1 MFVMQRMTIDLSLS
15 LWPAFNRIPMILR
28 RRFNPFTAIRFSWK
42 NILFSA
48 FTATAAFLLEVYFEV
63 GIIVPVVVVAILG
76 TALSIILGFK
86 TSSAYERW
94 WEARQIWGGIT
105 NESRTLARQVLTIVD
120 PKNVPPELWEKSVQV
135 VKRQLAWINAL
146 RLQLRG
152 VKEDKAWRNSVSTFL
167 SEGDF
172 IFIMKKTNKVTWLA
186 MLQGDQIKELE
197 ASNDLDT
204 FSYIQMDDTLTRI
217 TELQGRAERI
227 KSTPLPRPYEYYTLA
242 FLNLFVL
249 IFPFGII
256 DMLHELSEAYLVFPI
271 TILSS
276 WMFYQIYVLGKVLSN
291 PFDNI
296 KTDVA
301 LDSICRTVEIDLLEI
316 VDDENVP
323 KPLKPAKGVLM

>member
-1 MFVMQRMTIDLSLS
+1 
-15 LWPAFNRIPMILR
+15 MILR
-28 RRFNPFTAIRFSWK
+28 RYVNPFTAIRYSLK
-42 NILFSA
+42 NILYSG

-94 WEARQIWGGIT
+94 WEARQIWGGIV

-120 PKNVPPELWEKSVQV
+120 PKNVPPQLWEKSVQV

-146 RLQLRG
+146 RLQLRE
-152 VKEDKAWRNSVSTFL
+152 VKDEKAWQDTVSIFLSKEDFAL
-167 SEGDF
+167 
-172 IFIMKKTNKVTWLA
+172 IMKKTNKVTWLA

-217 TELQGRAERI
+217 TELQGKTERI

-249 IFPFGII
+249 IFPFGIVH
-256 DMLHELSEAYLVFPI
+256 MLHDLNEAYLVFPI
-271 TILSS
+271 TMLSS

-301 LDSICRTVEIDLLEI
+301 LDAICRTIEIDLLEI
-316 VDDENVP
+316 VDSDNVP
-323 KPLKPAKGVLM
+323 NPLKPVKGVLM

>member
-1 MFVMQRMTIDLSLS
+1 
-15 LWPAFNRIPMILR
+15 MILR
-28 RRFNPFTAIRFSWK
+28 RYVNPFTAIRYSWK
-42 NILFSA
+42 NIIFST
-48 FTATAAFLLEVYFEV
+48 FTAAAAYFAEVYLKV
-63 GIIVPVVVVAILG
+63 GILVPLAVVAILG

-86 TSSAYERW
+86 TSSSYERW
-94 WEARQIWGGIT
+94 WEAGKIWGGIVS
-105 NESRTLARQVLTIVD
+105 ESRTLARQVLTIVD
-120 PKNVPPELWEKSVQV
+120 PKNVPPELWAKSVQV

-146 RLQLRG
+146 RLQLRDIKDET
-152 VKEDKAWRNSVSTFL
+152 VWQKDVSPFL
-167 SEGDF
+167 SEEDF
-172 IFIMKKTNKVTWLA
+172 ALIMKNTNKVTWLA

-204 FSYIQMDDTLTRI
+204 FSYIQMDDTLTRL
-217 TELQGRAERI
+217 TELQGNTERI

-256 DMLHELSEAYLVFPI
+256 TTLHELNEAYLVFPV
-271 TILSS
+271 TILVS

-301 LDSICRTVEIDLLEI
+301 LDSICRAIEIDLLEI
-316 VDDENVP
+316 VDGENVP
-323 KPLKPAKGVLM
+323 KPLKPVKGILM